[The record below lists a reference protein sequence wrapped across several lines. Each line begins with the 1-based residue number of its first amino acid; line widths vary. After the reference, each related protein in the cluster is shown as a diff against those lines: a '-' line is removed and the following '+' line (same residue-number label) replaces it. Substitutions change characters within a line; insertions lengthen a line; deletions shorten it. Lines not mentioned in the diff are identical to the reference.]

1 MDYMKFVDYHRSTG
15 ADVTVG
21 CLPCDA
27 ERAKEFGLM
36 KIDADNRVVSFAEKP
51 KGDALEAMRV
61 DTTSLGLAPDD
72 AALRPFIASMG
83 IYVFKKSALVD
94 LLNRR
99 HPKANDFGGEIIPA
113 AAAEYT
119 VKAYLFDDYWED
131 IGTIKS
137 FFEENLKLARHN
149 APFEF
154 YDPASPIYT
163 SPRFLPPAKVER
175 CRVTEAIISHGAL
188 VQDSTI
194 DHAVIGLRSHV
205 ERGCTIRQ
213 SLLIGADYYESD
225 EERAAIVAGGGVP
238 MGIGANSHIENTIID
253 KNARVGHGSTIANR
267 EGVQEANREDDGFVI
282 RSGIVVVCRNATIKP
297 GTTI

>member
-27 ERAKEFGLM
+27 ERAAEFGLM
-36 KIDADNRVVSFAEKP
+36 KIDADNRIVSFSEKP

-61 DTTSLGLAPDD
+61 DTTSLGLAPED
-72 AALRPFIASMG
+72 AKARPFIASMG

-94 LLNRR
+94 LLNKR
-99 HPKANDFGGEIIPA
+99 HPKANDFGAEIIPA
-113 AAAEYT
+113 AARDYT

-131 IGTIKS
+131 IGTIRS

-163 SPRFLPPAKVER
+163 SPRFLPPAKVEN
-175 CRVTEAIISHGAL
+175 CRITEAIVSHGAL
-188 VQDSTI
+188 LQDSTI
-194 DHAVIGLRSHV
+194 DHAVVGLRSLV
-205 ERGCTIRQ
+205 GRGCVIRS

-225 EERAAIVAGGGVP
+225 EERAAIVARGEVP
-238 MGIGANSHIENTIID
+238 MGIGAGSHIENAIVD
-253 KNARVGHGSTIANR
+253 KNARVGTGVTIANR
-267 EGVQEANREDDGFVI
+267 AGVQEATREDEGFVI
-282 RSGIVVVCRNATIKP
+282 RSGIVVVCRNATIKA
-297 GTTI
+297 GTVI

>member
-27 ERAKEFGLM
+27 ERATEFGLM
-36 KIDADNRVVSFAEKP
+36 KIDGNNKVVSFAEKP

-61 DTTSLGLAPDD
+61 DTTSLGLAPED
-72 AALRPFIASMG
+72 AKNRPFIASMG
-83 IYVFKKSALVD
+83 IYVFKKSALVE

-131 IGTIKS
+131 IGTIRS
-137 FFEENLKLARHN
+137 FYEENLKLARHN

-163 SPRFLPPAKVER
+163 SPRFLPPAKVEN

-194 DHAVIGLRSHV
+194 DHAVVGLRSHI
-205 ERGCTIRQ
+205 ERGCVIRS
-213 SLLIGADYYESD
+213 SLLIGADFYESE
-225 EERAAIVAGGGVP
+225 EERQSIVAKGGVP
-238 MGIGANSHIENTIID
+238 MGIGAGSTIQGAIVD
-253 KNARVGHGSTIANR
+253 KNARIGPRCQIVNKDK
-267 EGVQEANREDDGFVI
+267 VQEANKEDEGYVI
-282 RSGIVVVCRNATIKP
+282 RSGIVVVCRNATIKA